1 MQWLDATMARENSED
16 DAPIKINDTK
26 CETLGRGFL
35 DGPAK
40 ALLKGYALQA
50 DAGLRDLAT
59 IIKQA
64 IRVGFVMWRQP
75 LDIEIRGYQ
84 DLRCRRFAIDDKEVK
99 THASQLD
106 PSRLPNEN
114 AVIDMVIQPSF
125 VVRQNEHAEKV
136 WSQAVVLW
144 H

>member
-1 MQWLDATMARENSED
+1 MMPRESSDDD
-16 DAPIKINDTK
+16 DAPIKINDAK
-26 CETLGRGFL
+26 CTELARGFL

-40 ALLKGYALQA
+40 ALLKGDAAQA
-50 DAGLRDLAT
+50 DTRPLQDLAI

-64 IRVGFVMWRQP
+64 IRVALLIWKQP
-75 LDIEIRGYQ
+75 LDIQIRGYQ
-84 DLRCRRFAIDDKEVK
+84 ELRGRRFSINDKEVK

-106 PSRLPNEN
+106 PSRLPSED
-114 AVIDMVIQPSF
+114 AVMDMVIQPSF

-136 WSQAVVLW
+136 WGQAVVLW

>member
-1 MQWLDATMARENSED
+1 VQWLDAAMARESSED
-16 DAPIKINDTK
+16 DSPIKINNTK

-35 DGPAK
+35 GGPAK

-84 DLRCRRFAIDDKEVK
+84 DLRGRRFAIDDKEVK

-136 WSQAVVLW
+136 WGQAVVLW